1 MNEERLKEQVVKGFI
16 ETCGDIRSRGG
27 VVAVSEH
34 VRAGWLFC

>member
-16 ETCGDIRSRGG
+16 ETSGEIRSRDG
-27 VVAVSEH
+27 VEAVSEH